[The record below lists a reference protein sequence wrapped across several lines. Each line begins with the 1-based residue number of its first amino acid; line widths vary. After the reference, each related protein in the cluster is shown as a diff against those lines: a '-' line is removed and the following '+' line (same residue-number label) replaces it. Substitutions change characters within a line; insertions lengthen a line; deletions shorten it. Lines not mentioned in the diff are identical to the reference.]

1 MERISTPT
9 QMELNH
15 LLSGTGVALVT
26 PMDVEGGVDYQALG
40 RLIEHNITHGVNYL
54 VVLGTT
60 AESVTLN
67 PEEKSLIASFVR
79 QQVAGRIPLV
89 LGHGGNDTA
98 ALVAGFEHMD
108 LTGYSALL
116 SVTPYYNRP
125 SQKGLEAHYLALAA
139 ASPLPILLYNVPSRT
154 GCNLENETIWALL
167 AQSSKFIGVKEASA
181 DFDKTLDL
189 LAQRPEGFL
198 VISGDDGTASEAILA
213 GADGVISVIGQ
224 ALTAPFVALIHAS
237 SSGDRQKTQTLM
249 GDLSDLIDLIFE
261 EGNPTGIKAL
271 LSILGICRS
280 NVRLPLI
287 PASTGLESKLR
298 LSLLKRENFV

>member
-1 MERISTPT
+1 
-9 QMELNH
+9 MELNH

-98 ALVAGFEHMD
+98 ALVAGFEQMD

-287 PASTGLESKLR
+287 PASTGLESKLI
-298 LSLLKRENFV
+298 LSLLKSEYFV

>member
-1 MERISTPT
+1 
-9 QMELNH
+9 MELNR

-26 PMDVEGGVDYQALG
+26 PMDVQGGVDYQALG
-40 RLIEHNITHGVNYL
+40 RLIEHNIAHGVNYL

-89 LGHGGNDTA
+89 LGHGCNDTA
-98 ALVAGFEHMD
+98 ALVAGFEYMD

-139 ASPLPILLYNVPSRT
+139 ASPLPILLYNVPTRT

-189 LAQRPEGFL
+189 LAQRPDGFL

-237 SSGDRQKTQTLM
+237 SSGDRKKTQTLM
-249 GDLSDLIDLIFE
+249 GELSDLIDLIFE

>member
-1 MERISTPT
+1 
-9 QMELNH
+9 MELNR

-26 PMDVEGGVDYQALG
+26 PMDVQGGVDYQALG

-108 LTGYSALL
+108 LSGYSALL

-167 AQSSKFIGVKEASA
+167 AQSPKFIGVKEASA

-237 SSGDRQKTQTLM
+237 SIGDRQKTQTLM
-249 GDLSDLIDLIFE
+249 ADLSDLIDLIFE

>member
-9 QMELNH
+9 QMELNR

-26 PMDVEGGVDYQALG
+26 PMDVQGGVDYQALG
-40 RLIEHNITHGVNYL
+40 RLIEHNIAHGVNYL

-139 ASPLPILLYNVPSRT
+139 ASPLPILLYNVPTRT

-189 LAQRPEGFL
+189 LAQRPDGFL

-224 ALTAPFVALIHAS
+224 ALTEPFVALIHAS

-249 GDLSDLIDLIFE
+249 GELSDLIDLIFE

>member
-1 MERISTPT
+1 
-9 QMELNH
+9 MELNH

-108 LTGYSALL
+108 LSGYSALL

-167 AQSSKFIGVKEASA
+167 AQSPKFIGVKEASA

-237 SSGDRQKTQTLM
+237 SIGDRQKTQTLM
-249 GDLSDLIDLIFE
+249 ADLSDLIDLIFE

>member
-1 MERISTPT
+1 
-9 QMELNH
+9 MELNH

-26 PMDVEGGVDYQALG
+26 PMDVEGRVDYQALG

-98 ALVAGFEHMD
+98 ALVAGFEQMD

-154 GCNLENETIWALL
+154 SCNLENETIWALL

-271 LSILGICRS
+271 LSISGICRS

>member
-1 MERISTPT
+1 
-9 QMELNH
+9 MELNH

-198 VISGDDGTASEAILA
+198 VISGDDGTASEAIMA

>member
-1 MERISTPT
+1 
-9 QMELNH
+9 
-15 LLSGTGVALVT
+15 
-26 PMDVEGGVDYQALG
+26 
-40 RLIEHNITHGVNYL
+40 
-54 VVLGTT
+54 
-60 AESVTLN
+60 
-67 PEEKSLIASFVR
+67 
-79 QQVAGRIPLV
+79 
-89 LGHGGNDTA
+89 
-98 ALVAGFEHMD
+98 
-108 LTGYSALL
+108 
-116 SVTPYYNRP
+116 
-125 SQKGLEAHYLALAA
+125 
-139 ASPLPILLYNVPSRT
+139 
-154 GCNLENETIWALL
+154 
-167 AQSSKFIGVKEASA
+167 
-181 DFDKTLDL
+181 LDL
-189 LAQRPEGFL
+189 LAQRPDGFL

-249 GDLSDLIDLIFE
+249 GELSDLIDLIFE

>member
-1 MERISTPT
+1 
-9 QMELNH
+9 MELNH

-98 ALVAGFEHMD
+98 ALVAGFEQMD
-108 LTGYSALL
+108 LSGYSALL

-189 LAQRPEGFL
+189 LAQRPDGFL

>member
-1 MERISTPT
+1 
-9 QMELNH
+9 MELNH

-98 ALVAGFEHMD
+98 ALVAGFEQMD

-181 DFDKTLDL
+181 NFDKTLDL

>member
-1 MERISTPT
+1 
-9 QMELNH
+9 MELNH

-98 ALVAGFEHMD
+98 ALVAGFEQMD

-189 LAQRPEGFL
+189 LAQRPDGFL

-280 NVRLPLI
+280 NVRLPLV

-298 LSLLKRENFV
+298 LSLLKREYFV

>member
-1 MERISTPT
+1 
-9 QMELNH
+9 MELNH

-26 PMDVEGGVDYQALG
+26 PMDVEGGIDYQALG

-181 DFDKTLDL
+181 DFDKTMDL

>member
-1 MERISTPT
+1 
-9 QMELNH
+9 MELNH

-98 ALVAGFEHMD
+98 ALVAGFEQMD
-108 LTGYSALL
+108 LTWYSALL

-154 GCNLENETIWALL
+154 GRNLENETIWALL

-249 GDLSDLIDLIFE
+249 GDLSDLIDLIFD

>member
-1 MERISTPT
+1 
-9 QMELNH
+9 MELNH

-181 DFDKTLDL
+181 NFDKTLDL

>member
-1 MERISTPT
+1 
-9 QMELNH
+9 MELNH

-108 LTGYSALL
+108 LSGYSALL

>member
-1 MERISTPT
+1 
-9 QMELNH
+9 MELNH

-67 PEEKSLIASFVR
+67 PEEKSLIASFVH

-98 ALVAGFEHMD
+98 ALVAGFEQMD
-108 LTGYSALL
+108 LSVYSALL

-261 EGNPTGIKAL
+261 EGSPTGIKAL

>member
-1 MERISTPT
+1 
-9 QMELNH
+9 MELNH

-98 ALVAGFEHMD
+98 ALVAGFEQMD

-237 SSGDRQKTQTLM
+237 SIGDRQKTQTLM

>member
-1 MERISTPT
+1 
-9 QMELNH
+9 MELNH

-67 PEEKSLIASFVR
+67 PEEKSLIASFVC

-98 ALVAGFEHMD
+98 ALVAGFEQMD

>member
-1 MERISTPT
+1 
-9 QMELNH
+9 MELNH

-98 ALVAGFEHMD
+98 ALVAGFEQMD

-167 AQSSKFIGVKEASA
+167 AKSSKFIGVKEASA
-181 DFDKTLDL
+181 NFDKTLDL
-189 LAQRPEGFL
+189 VAQRPEGFL

>member
-1 MERISTPT
+1 
-9 QMELNH
+9 MELNH

-26 PMDVEGGVDYQALG
+26 PMDLEGGVDYQALG

-237 SSGDRQKTQTLM
+237 SIGDRQKTQTLM
-249 GDLSDLIDLIFE
+249 ADLSDLIDLIFE

>member
-1 MERISTPT
+1 
-9 QMELNH
+9 MELNH

-181 DFDKTLDL
+181 DFDKTMDL

>member
-1 MERISTPT
+1 
-9 QMELNH
+9 MELNH

-26 PMDVEGGVDYQALG
+26 PMDVQGGVDYQALG

>member
-1 MERISTPT
+1 
-9 QMELNH
+9 MELNH

-98 ALVAGFEHMD
+98 ALVAGFEQMD

-189 LAQRPEGFL
+189 LAQRPDGFL

-271 LSILGICRS
+271 LSILGICSS

>member
-1 MERISTPT
+1 
-9 QMELNH
+9 MELNH

-98 ALVAGFEHMD
+98 ALVAGFEQMD

-237 SSGDRQKTQTLM
+237 SIGDRQKTQTLM
-249 GDLSDLIDLIFE
+249 GDLSELIDLIFE

>member
-1 MERISTPT
+1 
-9 QMELNH
+9 MELNH

-98 ALVAGFEHMD
+98 ALVAGFEQMD

-249 GDLSDLIDLIFE
+249 GDLSD
-261 EGNPTGIKAL
+261 
-271 LSILGICRS
+271 
-280 NVRLPLI
+280 
-287 PASTGLESKLR
+287 
-298 LSLLKRENFV
+298 

>member
-1 MERISTPT
+1 
-9 QMELNH
+9 MELNH

-89 LGHGGNDTA
+89 FGHGGNDTA
-98 ALVAGFEHMD
+98 ALVAGFEQMD

>member
-1 MERISTPT
+1 
-9 QMELNH
+9 MELNH

-98 ALVAGFEHMD
+98 ALVAGFEQMD

-198 VISGDDGTASEAILA
+198 VISGDDGTGSEAILA

>member
-1 MERISTPT
+1 
-9 QMELNH
+9 MELNH

-26 PMDVEGGVDYQALG
+26 PMDVEGGIDYQALG

-198 VISGDDGTASEAILA
+198 VISGDDGTASEAILS

>member
-1 MERISTPT
+1 
-9 QMELNH
+9 MELNH

-67 PEEKSLIASFVR
+67 PEEKSLIANFVR

-98 ALVAGFEHMD
+98 ALVAGFEQMD

-237 SSGDRQKTQTLM
+237 SIGDRQKTQTLM

-271 LSILGICRS
+271 LSILGICGS
-280 NVRLPLI
+280 SVRLPLI

>member
-1 MERISTPT
+1 M
-9 QMELNH
+9 NH

-98 ALVAGFEHMD
+98 ALVAGFEQMD

>member
-1 MERISTPT
+1 
-9 QMELNH
+9 MELNH

-98 ALVAGFEHMD
+98 ALVAGFEQMD

-249 GDLSDLIDLIFE
+249 GDLSELIDLIFE

>member
-1 MERISTPT
+1 
-9 QMELNH
+9 MELNH

-98 ALVAGFEHMD
+98 ALVAGFEQMD
-108 LTGYSALL
+108 LSGYSALL

-167 AQSSKFIGVKEASA
+167 TQSSKFIGVKEASA

-189 LAQRPEGFL
+189 LAQRPDGFL

>member
-1 MERISTPT
+1 
-9 QMELNH
+9 MELNH

-67 PEEKSLIASFVR
+67 PEEKSLIASFVC

>member
-1 MERISTPT
+1 
-9 QMELNH
+9 MELNH

-26 PMDVEGGVDYQALG
+26 PMDVEGGIDYQALG

-79 QQVAGRIPLV
+79 HQVAGRIPLV

-181 DFDKTLDL
+181 DFDKTMDL

>member
-1 MERISTPT
+1 
-9 QMELNH
+9 MELNH

-60 AESVTLN
+60 VESVTLN

-98 ALVAGFEHMD
+98 ALVAGFEQMD

>member
-1 MERISTPT
+1 
-9 QMELNH
+9 MELNH

-98 ALVAGFEHMD
+98 ALVAGFEQMD

-271 LSILGICRS
+271 LSILGICRT

>member
-1 MERISTPT
+1 
-9 QMELNH
+9 MELNR

-26 PMDVEGGVDYQALG
+26 PMDVQGGVDYQALG
-40 RLIEHNITHGVNYL
+40 RLIEHNIAHGVNYL

-98 ALVAGFEHMD
+98 ALVAGFEHTD

-139 ASPLPILLYNVPSRT
+139 ASPLPILLYNVPTRT

-189 LAQRPEGFL
+189 LAQRPDGFL

-249 GDLSDLIDLIFE
+249 GELSDLIDLIFE

>member
-1 MERISTPT
+1 
-9 QMELNH
+9 MELNH

-98 ALVAGFEHMD
+98 ALVAGFEQMD

-189 LAQRPEGFL
+189 LAQRPDGFL

>member
-1 MERISTPT
+1 
-9 QMELNH
+9 MELNH

-198 VISGDDGTASEAILA
+198 VISGDDGTASEAILS